1 MPHTRRP
8 TSSYLGPCS
17 CCCFC
22 MALPSALV
30 SGISG
35 PRTRAAAGGMS
46 RRAGFS
52 SADVM
57 RFRRTGGR
65 PQRAK
70 RDHRCSTFTQARSPH
85 TRSLVTDKNHHH
97 HTTTAD
103 ACLLQAGRS
112 GGQTNVGGGGE
123 QGEAAATLQPGT
135 AFTASVVA
143 AALVCPDTRER
154 TRETRPA
161 SLYKQRAQ
169 ATRTLL
175 PNAPS

>member
-1 MPHTRRP
+1 MSHTRRP

-70 RDHRCSTFTQARSPH
+70 RDHRCSTFTQARAPH

-123 QGEAAATLQPGT
+123 QGAAAERCSQ
-135 AFTASVVA
+135 ARRSRRRWWRRRWCAQ
-143 AALVCPDTRER
+143 TRER
-154 TRETRPA
+154 ENEGNETGFA
-161 SLYKQRAQ
+161 LQ
-169 ATRTLL
+169 AES
-175 PNAPS
+175 PSHAHSPSNAPS